1 MLRILLND
9 GLDKKA
15 ISNLELLGFDVD
27 TNHYDIED
35 LKEKIKEVDC
45 IVIRS
50 ATKITRE
57 LIDEA
62 IKGGKLKLII
72 RGGVGLDNIDVQYAE
87 QNGIKVRNTPN
98 ASSSSVAEIILAH
111 MFSLE
116 RFLNQSNITMKDGL
130 WKKKDYVGVELEG
143 KTLGIIGMG
152 RIGSELA
159 KKCTALGMKI
169 IYFDLIDIKNIDN
182 NYRKVELL
190 SIFLISIRSKY
201 IKNIDN
207 NYRKV
212 EFDEL
217 LRKSDF
223 ISINI
228 SGTKSIIGSE
238 ELKKVK
244 KGVFIINTSRGKA
257 LDEDAIITSLN
268 DGTLGGVGLDVF
280 LEEPSKNLELIN
292 HPKVSLTPH
301 IGASTKEAQMKIG
314 EEVINIIKEEIYK

>member
-15 ISNLELLGFDVD
+15 ISNLEMLGCDVD

-50 ATKITRE
+50 ATKIRRE

-111 MFSLE
+111 MFSLA
-116 RFLNQSNITMKDGL
+116 RFLNQSNITMKAGL
-130 WKKKDYVGVELEG
+130 WKKKEYVGVELEG

-169 IYFDLIDIKNIDN
+169 IYFDLMDIKNIDN
-182 NYRKVELL
+182 NYRK
-190 SIFLISIRSKY
+190 I
-201 IKNIDN
+201 
-207 NYRKV
+207 

-217 LRKSDF
+217 LGESDF

-238 ELKKVK
+238 ELKMVK

-280 LEEPSKNLELIN
+280 LEEPSKNLELIK

-314 EEVINIIKEEIYK
+314 EEVINIIKEEMYK

>member
-15 ISNLELLGFDVD
+15 ISNLEFLGFDVD

-35 LKEKIKEVDC
+35 LKEKIKKVDC

-50 ATKITRE
+50 ATKIRRE

-72 RGGVGLDNIDVQYAE
+72 RGGVGVDNIDVQYAE

-111 MFSLE
+111 MFSLA
-116 RFLNQSNITMKDGL
+116 RFLNQSNITMKAGL

-169 IYFDLIDIKNIDN
+169 IYFDLMD
-182 NYRKVELL
+182 
-190 SIFLISIRSKY
+190 

-217 LRKSDF
+217 LRESDF

-314 EEVINIIKEEIYK
+314 EEVIEIIKEEMYN

>member
-1 MLRILLND
+1 MIRVLTND
-9 GLDKKA
+9 GLQKGA
-15 ISNLELLGFDVD
+15 INKLTSLGFEVVN
-27 TNHYDIED
+27 NHYEKDVLGTT
-35 LKEKIKEVDC
+35 LKEFDIL
-45 IVIRS
+45 VIRS
-50 ATKITRE
+50 ATKVTAE
-57 LIDEA
+57 SLEEA
-62 IKGGKLKLII
+62 RGGKLKLII
-72 RGGVGLDNIDVQYAE
+72 RAGVGIDNIDVPYATKT
-87 QNGIKVRNTPN
+87 GVVVKNTPN

-111 MFSLE
+111 MFSLA
-116 RFLNQSNITMKDGL
+116 RFLNQSNITMKAGL

-169 IYFDLIDIKNIDN
+169 IYFDLMD
-182 NYRKVELL
+182 
-190 SIFLISIRSKY
+190 

-217 LRKSDF
+217 LRESDF

-257 LDEDAIITSLN
+257 LDEEAIITSLN

-314 EEVINIIKEEIYK
+314 EEVINIIKEEMYN

>member
-15 ISNLELLGFDVD
+15 ISNLEMLGCYVD

-35 LKEKIKEVDC
+35 LKEKIKKVDC

-62 IKGGKLKLII
+62 IKGGNLKLII

-111 MFSLE
+111 MFSLA
-116 RFLNQSNITMKDGL
+116 RFLNQSNITMKAGL

-159 KKCTALGMKI
+159 KKCISLGMKI
-169 IYFDLIDIKNIDN
+169 IYFDMVD
-182 NYRKVELL
+182 
-190 SIFLISIRSKY
+190 

-217 LRKSDF
+217 LRESDF

-257 LDEDAIITSLN
+257 LYEDAIITSLN

-314 EEVINIIKEEIYK
+314 EEVINIIKEEMYK

>member
-1 MLRILLND
+1 M
-9 GLDKKA
+9 
-15 ISNLELLGFDVD
+15 ELLGFDVD

-35 LKEKIKEVDC
+35 LKEKIKKIDC

-50 ATKITRE
+50 ATKIRRE

-62 IKGGKLKLII
+62 IKGGNLKLII
-72 RGGVGLDNIDVQYAE
+72 RGGVGVDNIDVQYAE

-111 MFSLE
+111 MFSLA
-116 RFLNQSNITMKDGL
+116 RFLNQSNITMKAGL

-152 RIGSELA
+152 RIGAELA

-169 IYFDLIDIKNIDN
+169 IYFDLMD
-182 NYRKVELL
+182 
-190 SIFLISIRSKY
+190 

-257 LDEDAIITSLN
+257 LDEEAIITSLN

-280 LEEPSKNLELIN
+280 LEEPSKNLELIK

-301 IGASTKEAQMKIG
+301 IGASTREAQMKIG
-314 EEVINIIKEEIYK
+314 EEVIEIIKEEMYN

>member
-62 IKGGKLKLII
+62 IKGGNLKLII

-111 MFSLE
+111 MFSLA
-116 RFLNQSNITMKDGL
+116 RFLNQSNITMKAGL

-159 KKCTALGMKI
+159 KKCISLGMKI
-169 IYFDLIDIKNIDN
+169 IYFDMVDIKDIDK
-182 NYRKVELL
+182 NYR
-190 SIFLISIRSKY
+190 R
-201 IKNIDN
+201 
-207 NYRKV
+207 V

-280 LEEPSKNLELIN
+280 LEEPSKNLELIK

-314 EEVINIIKEEIYK
+314 EEVINIIKEEMY

>member
-15 ISNLELLGFDVD
+15 ISNLEMLGCDVD

-62 IKGGKLKLII
+62 IKGGNLKLII

-111 MFSLE
+111 MFSLA
-116 RFLNQSNITMKDGL
+116 RFLNQSNITMKAGL

-169 IYFDLIDIKNIDN
+169 IYFDLMD
-182 NYRKVELL
+182 
-190 SIFLISIRSKY
+190 

-217 LRKSDF
+217 LRESDF

-257 LDEDAIITSLN
+257 LDEEAIITSLN

-314 EEVINIIKEEIYK
+314 EEVINIIKEEMYK

>member
-35 LKEKIKEVDC
+35 LKEKIKKIDC

-50 ATKITRE
+50 ATKIRRE

-62 IKGGKLKLII
+62 IKSGNLKLII
-72 RGGVGLDNIDVQYAE
+72 RGGVGVDNIDVQYAE

-111 MFSLE
+111 MFSLA
-116 RFLNQSNITMKDGL
+116 RFLNQSNITMKAGL

-169 IYFDLIDIKNIDN
+169 IYFDLMD
-182 NYRKVELL
+182 
-190 SIFLISIRSKY
+190 

-244 KGVFIINTSRGKA
+244 KGAFIINTSRGKA
-257 LDEDAIITSLN
+257 LDEEAIITSLN

-280 LEEPSKNLELIN
+280 LEEPSKNLELIK

-314 EEVINIIKEEIYK
+314 EEVINIIKEEMYK

>member
-50 ATKITRE
+50 ATKIRRE

-62 IKGGKLKLII
+62 IKGGNLKLII
-72 RGGVGLDNIDVQYAE
+72 RGGVGVDNIDVQYAE

-111 MFSLE
+111 MFSLA
-116 RFLNQSNITMKDGL
+116 RFLNQSNITMKAGL
-130 WKKKDYVGVELEG
+130 WKKKDYVGIELEG

-169 IYFDLIDIKNIDN
+169 IYFDLMD
-182 NYRKVELL
+182 
-190 SIFLISIRSKY
+190 

-244 KGVFIINTSRGKA
+244 KGAFIINTSRGKA
-257 LDEDAIITSLN
+257 LDEEAIITSLN

-280 LEEPSKNLELIN
+280 LEEPSKNLELIK

>member
-15 ISNLELLGFDVD
+15 ISNLEMLGCDVD

-35 LKEKIKEVDC
+35 LKEKIKKIDC

-62 IKGGKLKLII
+62 IKGGNLKLII

-111 MFSLE
+111 MFSLA
-116 RFLNQSNITMKDGL
+116 RFLNQSNITMKAGL
-130 WKKKDYVGVELEG
+130 WKKKEYVGVELEG

-169 IYFDLIDIKNIDN
+169 IYFDLMD
-182 NYRKVELL
+182 
-190 SIFLISIRSKY
+190 

-217 LRKSDF
+217 LRESDF

-257 LDEDAIITSLN
+257 LDEEAIITSLN

>member
-15 ISNLELLGFDVD
+15 ISNLEMLGCDVD

-50 ATKITRE
+50 ATKIRRE

-72 RGGVGLDNIDVQYAE
+72 RGGVGLDNIDVKYAE

-111 MFSLE
+111 MFSLA
-116 RFLNQSNITMKDGL
+116 RFLNQSNITMKAGI
-130 WKKKDYVGVELEG
+130 WKKKEYVGVELEG

-159 KKCTALGMKI
+159 KKCISLGMKI
-169 IYFDLIDIKNIDN
+169 IYFDLMD
-182 NYRKVELL
+182 
-190 SIFLISIRSKY
+190 

-217 LRKSDF
+217 LRESDF

-228 SGTKSIIGSE
+228 SGTESIIGSE

-244 KGVFIINTSRGKA
+244 KGAFIINTSRGKA

-280 LEEPSKNLELIN
+280 LEEPSKNLELIK

-314 EEVINIIKEEIYK
+314 EEVINIIKEEMYK

>member
-15 ISNLELLGFDVD
+15 ISNLELLGCDVD

-50 ATKITRE
+50 ATKIRRE

-72 RGGVGLDNIDVQYAE
+72 RGGVGLDNIDVKYAE

-111 MFSLE
+111 MFSLA
-116 RFLNQSNITMKDGL
+116 RFLNQSNITMKAGL
-130 WKKKDYVGVELEG
+130 WKKKEYVGVELEG

-159 KKCTALGMKI
+159 KKCISLGMKI
-169 IYFDLIDIKNIDN
+169 IYFDLMD
-182 NYRKVELL
+182 
-190 SIFLISIRSKY
+190 

-217 LRKSDF
+217 LGESDF

-244 KGVFIINTSRGKA
+244 KGAFIINTSRGKA
-257 LDEDAIITSLN
+257 LDEEAIITSLN

-280 LEEPSKNLELIN
+280 LEEPSKNLELIK

-314 EEVINIIKEEIYK
+314 EEVINIIKEEMYK

>member
-35 LKEKIKEVDC
+35 LKEKIKKIDC

-50 ATKITRE
+50 ATKIRRE

-62 IKGGKLKLII
+62 IKGGNLKLII
-72 RGGVGLDNIDVQYAE
+72 RGGVGVDNIDVQYAE

-111 MFSLE
+111 MFSLA
-116 RFLNQSNITMKDGL
+116 RFLNQSNITMKAGL

-152 RIGSELA
+152 RIGAELA

-169 IYFDLIDIKNIDN
+169 IYFDLMDIKNIDN
-182 NYRKVELL
+182 NYRKVE
-190 SIFLISIRSKY
+190 FY
-201 IKNIDN
+201 
-207 NYRKV
+207 
-212 EFDEL
+212 EL
-217 LRKSDF
+217 LRESDF

-244 KGVFIINTSRGKA
+244 KGAFIINTSRGKA
-257 LDEDAIITSLN
+257 LDEEAIITSLN

-280 LEEPSKNLELIN
+280 LEEPSKNLELIK

-314 EEVINIIKEEIYK
+314 EEVIEIIKEEMYN

>member
-35 LKEKIKEVDC
+35 LKEKIKKIDC

-50 ATKITRE
+50 ATKIRRE

-62 IKGGKLKLII
+62 IKGGNLKLII

-111 MFSLE
+111 MFSLA
-116 RFLNQSNITMKDGL
+116 RFLNQSNITMKAGL

-152 RIGSELA
+152 RIGAELA

-169 IYFDLIDIKNIDN
+169 IYFDLMD
-182 NYRKVELL
+182 
-190 SIFLISIRSKY
+190 

-217 LRKSDF
+217 LRESDF

-244 KGVFIINTSRGKA
+244 KGAFIINTSRGKA
-257 LDEDAIITSLN
+257 LDEEAIITSLN

-280 LEEPSKNLELIN
+280 LEEPSKNLELIK

-314 EEVINIIKEEIYK
+314 EEVINIIKEEMYK

>member
-15 ISNLELLGFDVD
+15 ISNLEFLGFDVD

-35 LKEKIKEVDC
+35 LKEKIKKVDC

-50 ATKITRE
+50 ATKIRRE

-72 RGGVGLDNIDVQYAE
+72 RGGVGVDNIDVQYAE

-111 MFSLE
+111 MFSLA
-116 RFLNQSNITMKDGL
+116 RFLNQSNITMKAGL

-169 IYFDLIDIKNIDN
+169 IYFDLMD
-182 NYRKVELL
+182 
-190 SIFLISIRSKY
+190 

-217 LRKSDF
+217 LRESDF

-314 EEVINIIKEEIYK
+314 EEVINIIKEEMYN

>member
-50 ATKITRE
+50 ATKIRRE

-72 RGGVGLDNIDVQYAE
+72 RGGVGVDNIDVQYAE

-111 MFSLE
+111 MFSLA
-116 RFLNQSNITMKDGL
+116 RFLNQSNITMKAGL

-169 IYFDLIDIKNIDN
+169 IYFDLMD
-182 NYRKVELL
+182 
-190 SIFLISIRSKY
+190 

-217 LRKSDF
+217 LRESDF

-257 LDEDAIITSLN
+257 LDEEAIITSLN

-314 EEVINIIKEEIYK
+314 EEVINIIKEEMYN

>member
-15 ISNLELLGFDVD
+15 ISNLEMLGCDVD
-27 TNHYDIED
+27 TNHYDVED

-62 IKGGKLKLII
+62 IKGGNLKLII

-111 MFSLE
+111 MFSLA
-116 RFLNQSNITMKDGL
+116 RFLNQSNVTMKAGL

-169 IYFDLIDIKNIDN
+169 IYFDLMD
-182 NYRKVELL
+182 
-190 SIFLISIRSKY
+190 

-217 LRKSDF
+217 LRESDF

-244 KGVFIINTSRGKA
+244 KGAFIINTSRGKA
-257 LDEDAIITSLN
+257 LDEEAIITSLN

-314 EEVINIIKEEIYK
+314 EEVINIIKEEMYN

>member
-15 ISNLELLGFDVD
+15 ISNLEMLGCDVD

-50 ATKITRE
+50 ATKIRRE

-111 MFSLE
+111 MFSLA
-116 RFLNQSNITMKDGL
+116 RFLNQSNITMKAGL
-130 WKKKDYVGVELEG
+130 WKKKEYVGVELEG

-169 IYFDLIDIKNIDN
+169 IYFDLMD
-182 NYRKVELL
+182 
-190 SIFLISIRSKY
+190 

-217 LRKSDF
+217 LGESDF

-244 KGVFIINTSRGKA
+244 KGAFIINTSRGKA

-280 LEEPSKNLELIN
+280 LEEPSKNLELIK

-314 EEVINIIKEEIYK
+314 EEVINIIKEEMYK

>member
-15 ISNLELLGFDVD
+15 ISTLELLGFDVD

-35 LKEKIKEVDC
+35 LKEKIKKVDC

-50 ATKITRE
+50 ATKIRRE

-72 RGGVGLDNIDVQYAE
+72 RGGVGVDNIDVQYAE

-111 MFSLE
+111 MFSLA

-169 IYFDLIDIKNIDN
+169 IYFDLMD
-182 NYRKVELL
+182 
-190 SIFLISIRSKY
+190 

-217 LRKSDF
+217 LRESDF

-238 ELKKVK
+238 ELKMVK

-280 LEEPSKNLELIN
+280 LEEPSKNLELIK

-314 EEVINIIKEEIYK
+314 EEVINIIKEEMY

>member
-35 LKEKIKEVDC
+35 LKEKIKKIDC

-62 IKGGKLKLII
+62 IKGGNLKLII

-111 MFSLE
+111 MFSLA
-116 RFLNQSNITMKDGL
+116 RFLNQSNITMKAGL

-169 IYFDLIDIKNIDN
+169 IYFDMVDIKDIDK
-182 NYRKVELL
+182 NYR
-190 SIFLISIRSKY
+190 R
-201 IKNIDN
+201 
-207 NYRKV
+207 V

-280 LEEPSKNLELIN
+280 LEEPSKNLELIK

-314 EEVINIIKEEIYK
+314 EEVINIIKEEMYK

>member
-1 MLRILLND
+1 MLRILLNY

-15 ISNLELLGFDVD
+15 ISNLEMLGCDVD

-62 IKGGKLKLII
+62 IKGGNLKLII
-72 RGGVGLDNIDVQYAE
+72 RGGVGLDNIDVKYAE

-111 MFSLE
+111 MFSLA

-169 IYFDLIDIKNIDN
+169 IYFDLMD
-182 NYRKVELL
+182 
-190 SIFLISIRSKY
+190 

-217 LRKSDF
+217 LRESDF

-244 KGVFIINTSRGKA
+244 KGAFIINTSRGKA
-257 LDEDAIITSLN
+257 LDEEAIITSLN

-280 LEEPSKNLELIN
+280 LEEPSKNLELIK

-314 EEVINIIKEEIYK
+314 EEVINIIKEEMYK

>member
-35 LKEKIKEVDC
+35 LKEKIKKVDC

-50 ATKITRE
+50 ATKIRRE

-111 MFSLE
+111 MFSLA
-116 RFLNQSNITMKDGL
+116 RFLNQSNVTMKAGL

-169 IYFDLIDIKNIDN
+169 IYFDLMD
-182 NYRKVELL
+182 
-190 SIFLISIRSKY
+190 

-217 LRKSDF
+217 LRESDF

-244 KGVFIINTSRGKA
+244 KGAFIINTSRGKA
-257 LDEDAIITSLN
+257 LDEEAIITSLN

-280 LEEPSKNLELIN
+280 LEEPSKNLELIK

-314 EEVINIIKEEIYK
+314 EEVINIIKEEMYK

>member
-35 LKEKIKEVDC
+35 LKEKIKKIDC

-62 IKGGKLKLII
+62 IKGGNLKLII
-72 RGGVGLDNIDVQYAE
+72 RGGVGLDNIDVKYAE

-111 MFSLE
+111 MFSLA
-116 RFLNQSNITMKDGL
+116 RFLNQSNITMKAGL

-169 IYFDLIDIKNIDN
+169 IYFDLMD
-182 NYRKVELL
+182 
-190 SIFLISIRSKY
+190 

-217 LRKSDF
+217 LRESDF

-244 KGVFIINTSRGKA
+244 KGAFIINTSRGKA
-257 LDEDAIITSLN
+257 LDEEAIITSLN

-280 LEEPSKNLELIN
+280 LEEPSKNLELIK

-314 EEVINIIKEEIYK
+314 EEVINIIKEEMYK

>member
-15 ISNLELLGFDVD
+15 ISNLEMLGCDVD
-27 TNHYDIED
+27 TNHYDIEN

-50 ATKITRE
+50 ATKIRRE

-72 RGGVGLDNIDVQYAE
+72 RGGVGLDNIDVKYAE

-111 MFSLE
+111 MFSLA
-116 RFLNQSNITMKDGL
+116 RFLNQSNITMKAGL
-130 WKKKDYVGVELEG
+130 WKKKEYVGVELEG

-169 IYFDLIDIKNIDN
+169 IYFDLMD
-182 NYRKVELL
+182 
-190 SIFLISIRSKY
+190 

-217 LRKSDF
+217 LRESDF

-244 KGVFIINTSRGKA
+244 KGAFIINTSRGKA

-314 EEVINIIKEEIYK
+314 EEVINIIKEEMYK

>member
-35 LKEKIKEVDC
+35 LKEKIKKIDC

-50 ATKITRE
+50 ATKIRRE

-62 IKGGKLKLII
+62 IKGGNLKLII
-72 RGGVGLDNIDVQYAE
+72 RGGVGLDNIDVKYAE

-111 MFSLE
+111 MFSLA
-116 RFLNQSNITMKDGL
+116 RFLNQSNITMKAGL

-159 KKCTALGMKI
+159 KKCTSLGMKI
-169 IYFDLIDIKNIDN
+169 IYFDLMD
-182 NYRKVELL
+182 
-190 SIFLISIRSKY
+190 

-217 LRKSDF
+217 LRESDF

-314 EEVINIIKEEIYK
+314 EEVINIIKEDMYK

>member
-50 ATKITRE
+50 ATKIIRE

-62 IKGGKLKLII
+62 IKGGNLKLII

-98 ASSSSVAEIILAH
+98 ASSSSVVEIILAH
-111 MFSLE
+111 MFSLA

-169 IYFDLIDIKNIDN
+169 IYFDLMD
-182 NYRKVELL
+182 
-190 SIFLISIRSKY
+190 

-217 LRKSDF
+217 LRESDF

-244 KGVFIINTSRGKA
+244 KGAFIINTSRGKA
-257 LDEDAIITSLN
+257 LDEEAIITSLN

-314 EEVINIIKEEIYK
+314 EEVINIIKEELYK

>member
-15 ISNLELLGFDVD
+15 ISNLEMLGCDVD

-62 IKGGKLKLII
+62 IKGGNLKLII
-72 RGGVGLDNIDVQYAE
+72 RGGVGLDNIDVKYAE

-111 MFSLE
+111 MFSLA
-116 RFLNQSNITMKDGL
+116 RFLNQSNITMKAGL
-130 WKKKDYVGVELEG
+130 WKKKDYVGIELEG

-169 IYFDLIDIKNIDN
+169 IYFDMVD
-182 NYRKVELL
+182 
-190 SIFLISIRSKY
+190 

-217 LRKSDF
+217 LRESDF

-238 ELKKVK
+238 ELKMVK

-280 LEEPSKNLELIN
+280 LEEPSKNLELIK

-314 EEVINIIKEEIYK
+314 EEVINIIKEEMYK

>member
-35 LKEKIKEVDC
+35 LKEKIKKVDC

-50 ATKITRE
+50 ATKIRRE

-62 IKGGKLKLII
+62 IKGGNLKLII
-72 RGGVGLDNIDVQYAE
+72 RGGVGLDNIDIQYAE

-111 MFSLE
+111 MFSLA
-116 RFLNQSNITMKDGL
+116 RFLNQSNITMKAGL
-130 WKKKDYVGVELEG
+130 WKKKDYVGVELQG

-169 IYFDLIDIKNIDN
+169 IYFDLMD
-182 NYRKVELL
+182 
-190 SIFLISIRSKY
+190 

-217 LRKSDF
+217 LRESDF

-257 LDEDAIITSLN
+257 LDEEAIITSLN

-314 EEVINIIKEEIYK
+314 EEVIEIIKEEMYK

>member
-35 LKEKIKEVDC
+35 LKEKIKKIDC

-50 ATKITRE
+50 ATKIRRE

-62 IKGGKLKLII
+62 IKGGNLKLII
-72 RGGVGLDNIDVQYAE
+72 RGGVGVDNIDVQYAE

-111 MFSLE
+111 MFSLA
-116 RFLNQSNITMKDGL
+116 RFLNQSNITMKAGL

-152 RIGSELA
+152 RIGAELA

-169 IYFDLIDIKNIDN
+169 IYFDLMD
-182 NYRKVELL
+182 
-190 SIFLISIRSKY
+190 

-257 LDEDAIITSLN
+257 LDEEAIITSLN

-280 LEEPSKNLELIN
+280 LEEPSKNLELIK

-314 EEVINIIKEEIYK
+314 EEVIEIIKEEMYN

>member
-15 ISNLELLGFDVD
+15 ISNLEFLGFDVD

-62 IKGGKLKLII
+62 IKGGNLKLII

-111 MFSLE
+111 MFSLA

-182 NYRKVELL
+182 NYRKVE
-190 SIFLISIRSKY
+190 
-201 IKNIDN
+201 
-207 NYRKV
+207 V
-212 EFDEL
+212 EEL

>member
-35 LKEKIKEVDC
+35 LKEKIKKVDC

-50 ATKITRE
+50 ATKIRRE

-62 IKGGKLKLII
+62 IKGGNLKLII

-111 MFSLE
+111 MFSLA

-169 IYFDLIDIKNIDN
+169 IYFDLID
-182 NYRKVELL
+182 
-190 SIFLISIRSKY
+190 

-314 EEVINIIKEEIYK
+314 EEVINIIKEEMYN

>member
-15 ISNLELLGFDVD
+15 ISNLEFLGFDVD

-35 LKEKIKEVDC
+35 LKEKIKKVDC

-50 ATKITRE
+50 ATKIRRE

-72 RGGVGLDNIDVQYAE
+72 RGGVGVDNIDVQYAE

-111 MFSLE
+111 MFSLA
-116 RFLNQSNITMKDGL
+116 RFLNQSNITMKAGL

-169 IYFDLIDIKNIDN
+169 IYFDLMD
-182 NYRKVELL
+182 
-190 SIFLISIRSKY
+190 

-217 LRKSDF
+217 LRESDF

-257 LDEDAIITSLN
+257 LDEEAIITSLN

-280 LEEPSKNLELIN
+280 LEEPSKNLELIK

-314 EEVINIIKEEIYK
+314 EEVINIIKEEMYK

>member
-15 ISNLELLGFDVD
+15 ISNLEMLGCDVD

-50 ATKITRE
+50 ATKIRRE

-62 IKGGKLKLII
+62 IKGGNLKLII
-72 RGGVGLDNIDVQYAE
+72 RGGVGLDNIDVKYAE

-111 MFSLE
+111 MFSLA
-116 RFLNQSNITMKDGL
+116 RFLNQSNITMKADL
-130 WKKKDYVGVELEG
+130 WKKKEYVGVELEG

-169 IYFDLIDIKNIDN
+169 IYFDLMDIKNIDN
-182 NYRKVELL
+182 NYR
-190 SIFLISIRSKY
+190 
-201 IKNIDN
+201 N
-207 NYRKV
+207 V

-217 LRKSDF
+217 LRESDF

-244 KGVFIINTSRGKA
+244 KGAFIINTSRGKA
-257 LDEDAIITSLN
+257 LDEEAIITSLN

>member
-15 ISNLELLGFDVD
+15 ISNLEMLGCDVD

-50 ATKITRE
+50 ATKIRRE

-72 RGGVGLDNIDVQYAE
+72 RGGVGLDNIDVKYAE

-111 MFSLE
+111 MFSLA
-116 RFLNQSNITMKDGL
+116 RFLNQSNITMKAGL
-130 WKKKDYVGVELEG
+130 WKKKEYVGVELEG

-169 IYFDLIDIKNIDN
+169 IYFDLMD
-182 NYRKVELL
+182 
-190 SIFLISIRSKY
+190 

-217 LRKSDF
+217 LRESDF

-244 KGVFIINTSRGKA
+244 KGAFIINTSRGKA

-268 DGTLGGVGLDVF
+268 DGTLGGIGLDVF
-280 LEEPSKNLELIN
+280 LEEPSKNLELIK

-314 EEVINIIKEEIYK
+314 EEVINIIKEEMYK

>member
-35 LKEKIKEVDC
+35 LKEKIKKVDC

-50 ATKITRE
+50 ATKIRRE

-62 IKGGKLKLII
+62 IKGGNLKLII

-111 MFSLE
+111 MFSLA
-116 RFLNQSNITMKDGL
+116 RFLNQSNITMKAGL
-130 WKKKDYVGVELEG
+130 WKKKDYVGVELQG

-169 IYFDLIDIKNIDN
+169 IYFDMVDIKDIDK
-182 NYRKVELL
+182 NYR
-190 SIFLISIRSKY
+190 R
-201 IKNIDN
+201 
-207 NYRKV
+207 V

-238 ELKKVK
+238 ELKMVK

-314 EEVINIIKEEIYK
+314 EEVINIIKEEMYK

>member
-50 ATKITRE
+50 ATKIRRE

-62 IKGGKLKLII
+62 IKGGNLKLII
-72 RGGVGLDNIDVQYAE
+72 RGGVGVDNIDVQYAE

-111 MFSLE
+111 MFSLA
-116 RFLNQSNITMKDGL
+116 RFLNQSNITMKAGL
-130 WKKKDYVGVELEG
+130 WKKKDYVGIELEG

-159 KKCTALGMKI
+159 KKCISLGMKI
-169 IYFDLIDIKNIDN
+169 IYFDLMD
-182 NYRKVELL
+182 
-190 SIFLISIRSKY
+190 

-217 LRKSDF
+217 LRESDF

-244 KGVFIINTSRGKA
+244 KGAFIINTSRGKA
-257 LDEDAIITSLN
+257 LDEEAIITSLN

-280 LEEPSKNLELIN
+280 LEEPSKNLELIK

-314 EEVINIIKEEIYK
+314 EEVIEIIKEEMYN

>member
-35 LKEKIKEVDC
+35 LKEKIKKVDC

-50 ATKITRE
+50 ATKIRRE

-62 IKGGKLKLII
+62 IKGGNLKLII

-98 ASSSSVAEIILAH
+98 ASYSSVAEIILAH
-111 MFSLE
+111 MFSLA
-116 RFLNQSNITMKDGL
+116 RFLNQSNITMKAGL

-169 IYFDLIDIKNIDN
+169 IYFDLMD
-182 NYRKVELL
+182 
-190 SIFLISIRSKY
+190 

-217 LRKSDF
+217 LRESDF

-314 EEVINIIKEEIYK
+314 EEVINIIKEEMYK

>member
-15 ISNLELLGFDVD
+15 ISNLEMLGCDVD

-50 ATKITRE
+50 ATKIRRE

-111 MFSLE
+111 MFSLA
-116 RFLNQSNITMKDGL
+116 RFLNQSNITMKAGL
-130 WKKKDYVGVELEG
+130 WKKKEYVGVELEG

-169 IYFDLIDIKNIDN
+169 IYFDLMD
-182 NYRKVELL
+182 
-190 SIFLISIRSKY
+190 

-217 LRKSDF
+217 LRESDF

-238 ELKKVK
+238 ELKMVK

-280 LEEPSKNLELIN
+280 LEEPSKNLELIK

-314 EEVINIIKEEIYK
+314 EEVINIIKEEMYK

>member
-62 IKGGKLKLII
+62 IKGGNLKLII

-111 MFSLE
+111 MFSLA

-169 IYFDLIDIKNIDN
+169 IYFDLMD
-182 NYRKVELL
+182 
-190 SIFLISIRSKY
+190 

-217 LRKSDF
+217 LRESDF

-257 LDEDAIITSLN
+257 LDEEAIITSLN

-280 LEEPSKNLELIN
+280 LEEPSKNLELIK

-314 EEVINIIKEEIYK
+314 EEVINIIKEELYK

>member
-15 ISNLELLGFDVD
+15 ISNLEFLGFDVD

-35 LKEKIKEVDC
+35 LKEKIKKVDC

-50 ATKITRE
+50 ATKIRRE

-62 IKGGKLKLII
+62 IKGGNLKLII

-98 ASSSSVAEIILAH
+98 ASSSSVAEIVLAH
-111 MFSLE
+111 MFSLA

-130 WKKKDYVGVELEG
+130 WKKKEYVGVELQG

-169 IYFDLIDIKNIDN
+169 IYFDMVD
-182 NYRKVELL
+182 
-190 SIFLISIRSKY
+190 

-217 LRKSDF
+217 LRESDF

-257 LDEDAIITSLN
+257 LDEEAIITSLN

-314 EEVINIIKEEIYK
+314 YEVINIIKEEIYK